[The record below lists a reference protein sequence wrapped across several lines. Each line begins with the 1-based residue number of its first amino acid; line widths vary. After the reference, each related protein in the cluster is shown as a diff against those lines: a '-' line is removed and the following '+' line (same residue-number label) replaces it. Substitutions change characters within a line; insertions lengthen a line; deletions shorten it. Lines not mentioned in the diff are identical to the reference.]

1 MKDGRVTKSC
11 EKLRE
16 QTGGLRL
23 QKVSPELGGT
33 AYYVLT

>member
-11 EKLRE
+11 EKR
-16 QTGGLRL
+16 GGLRL
-23 QKVSPELGGT
+23 QMVSPELGGT